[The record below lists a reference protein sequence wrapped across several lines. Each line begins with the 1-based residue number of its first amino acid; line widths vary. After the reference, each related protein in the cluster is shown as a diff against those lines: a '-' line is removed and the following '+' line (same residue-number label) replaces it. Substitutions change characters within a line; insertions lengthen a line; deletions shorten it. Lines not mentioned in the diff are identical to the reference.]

1 MPYVTIQWVTI
12 QWKVVYEFGKYIL
25 DIERNWKE
33 IPNLGFGYLVK
44 RILCTSQATDLGG
57 WNRCTQV
64 LQGLRNQF
72 ITKNIEKQCGECW
85 KLMFMNC
92 SFILVYTCL
101 DQPVDIENFVNGDA
115 TCGFVGALP
124 GTVWMAW
131 RHRVFPRYPAEGF
144 PQLLQLLPAPA
155 TPHTIMGCWL
165 QANGETVL
173 QWVVIT
179 QLSQMYCHYKSSLQI
194 TSFSLL

>member
-1 MPYVTIQWVTI
+1 MESRNCVGAA
-12 QWKVVYEFGKYIL
+12 VYEFGKYIL

-64 LQGLRNQF
+64 SQGLRNQF
-72 ITKNIEKQCGECW
+72 TTKNIEKQYGECW
-85 KLMFMNC
+85 MLMFMNC

-101 DQPVDIENFVNGDA
+101 DQPVDMENSVNGDA

-131 RHRVFPRYPAEGF
+131 CQRVFPRYHAEGF
-144 PQLLQLLPAPA
+144 PPTATVVTSSRQTAKLYSNELL
-155 TPHTIMGCWL
+155 
-165 QANGETVL
+165 
-173 QWVVIT
+173 
-179 QLSQMYCHYKSSLQI
+179 
-194 TSFSLL
+194 